1 MIKPNMI
8 SSRQQK
14 NSYDNNNIDSS
25 CSSSDSGIS
34 SPSLPL
40 HLQQQQRDRDASE
53 DDGYCSPSS
62 SHYSIDSPVYI
73 KTSEAG
79 ALTTTPTPTTT
90 IGSTRSPRTKQ
101 LHGKLNRPRRR
112 GGHRSSGVAN
122 ASNSN
127 TNTNTNNQTTTAS
140 SFGSIASENSASEH
154 SLLSRNSSILGLSR
168 RGSVGGGNS
177 SNNLHSQQYSSS
189 PNSLF
194 GLMGGSTYS
203 TTAGIGSATTKST
216 TSTTT
221 TQQQQQQQQE
231 DSYEYYHKHHHHP
244 QHYESTTPSPRHL
257 ASPSSVSSSSSQPP
271 LPSIRVIAS
280 ELTLI
285 CSLYCRYAIR
295 SIRKPCKKFQ
305 RRFIYGLIIL
315 FAVILGLTVLLCWD
329 FYNDA
334 VDVCTPPPSSRPP
347 PSDFAAF
354 LAFAEQQRRGGG
366 VIDSIDFKNNNNN
379 INNNNNN
386 IDIDYDDNSPRPLVE
401 YYVHGRGIGHYARSV
416 AIVEKL
422 NRAGVDVRMFL
433 TRASMW
439 RALHEDAKIIIDPI
453 DQDVIGI
460 DQQLHREKED
470 AGGGANSRLQVMKRG
485 KTTAISI
492 ASITPDQTFFD
503 ALSHV
508 MERVSGDCEVS
519 ATSGRY
525 PQLIVSD
532 GDFPGMIR
540 AELGGIPS
548 VGIAHGELFNI
559 AQKPSWVK
567 DSNQL
572 NRAWNKQG
580 RLNYVSSLFTEWQ
593 IATHFCFLESRFASG
608 TVARAPLRPEVLQMA
623 ESRKWFRRGKV
634 HENNLPQSDRI
645 KLLLTETSAEAAAA
659 AVATTGSS
667 SSLPSFSHRKLV
679 ICYFRDHNGEHV
691 VQALL
696 EADFDVL
703 LFDTGYS
710 KEMASN
716 PNRYGIKW
724 IVTDRDQER
733 KKHIRSE
740 TDRRRLLQV
749 EDILISPG
757 DVVKT
762 KTGDGPKL
770 IRVMDRSLFVP
781 LMHVADGVASS
792 AGSQLMSECIYSH
805 MPLLALYTEEDD
817 EQRLNVEL
825 SHHIDAPCH
834 RPLVFG
840 NSFESL
846 TYALKSNETLF
857 ETHHRRSPIFESL
870 KGFVREVKSSSVSD
884 TYYRNAHLFGDGT
897 NKNETEQQSSFTK
910 HDWNETE
917 QNLDEEDPFRGLP
930 DAAAIILEIVKQVVQ
945 KG

>member
-1 MIKPNMI
+1 MMI

-14 NSYDNNNIDSS
+14 SSYDNNNIDSS

-34 SPSLPL
+34 SPSIPL
-40 HLQQQQRDRDASE
+40 HLQQQRDTSE
-53 DDGYCSPSS
+53 DDGGYSSP

-73 KTSEAG
+73 KTSQEAG
-79 ALTTTPTPTTT
+79 ALTTTTPTPTTT
-90 IGSTRSPRTKQ
+90 IGRTRSSPRTKQ

-112 GGHRSSGVAN
+112 GHRGGA
-122 ASNSN
+122 AATSNSN
-127 TNTNTNNQTTTAS
+127 NTDNQTAS
-140 SFGSIASENSASEH
+140 SLGSIASENSTSEH
-154 SLLSRNSSILGLSR
+154 SLLSRNNGSVLGLSR

-177 SNNLHSQQYSSS
+177 SNSLHGQYSSS
-189 PNSLF
+189 SNSLF

-203 TTAGIGSATTKST
+203 TTAGIGSATTTST
-216 TSTTT
+216 TSPTT
-221 TQQQQQQQQE
+221 TQQQQQG
-231 DSYEYYHKHHHHP
+231 DSYEYYHKHHHP
-244 QHYESTTPSPRHL
+244 QHYESNTTSSPRYL
-257 ASPSSVSSSSSQPP
+257 SSPSSVSSSSSSSQPP

-280 ELTLI
+280 ELSLI

-305 RRFIYGLIIL
+305 RRLIYGLMIL
-315 FAVILGLTVLLCWD
+315 FAVILGLTVWLCYD

-354 LAFAEQQRRGGG
+354 LAFAEQQRRGDGI
-366 VIDSIDFKNNNNN
+366 IDIIDFNNNNVNNNNN
-379 INNNNNN
+379 IA
-386 IDIDYDDNSPRPLVE
+386 IDYDDDPPRPLVE

-439 RALHEDAKIIIDPI
+439 RALHEDAKIIVDPMD

-460 DQQLHREKED
+460 DQQLHREKE
-470 AGGGANSRLQVMKRG
+470 AVGGGDNKHLPVMKRG

-492 ASITPDQTFFD
+492 TSTTPDQSFFD

-623 ESRKWFRRGKV
+623 EARKWFRRGKV
-634 HENNLPQSDRI
+634 HEKLPQSDRI
-645 KLLLTETSAEAAAA
+645 RKLLLPETSAAAA
-659 AVATTGSS
+659 TGSS
-667 SSLPSFSHRKLV
+667 ASLSFSHRKLV
-679 ICYFRDHNGEHV
+679 ICYFRDSNGEHV

-703 LFDTGYS
+703 LFDTVYS
-710 KEMASN
+710 KEMANN
-716 PNRYGIKW
+716 PNRYGVKW
-724 IVTDRDQER
+724 IVKDRDQER
-733 KKHIRSE
+733 TKHIRSE

-749 EDILISPG
+749 EDINISPG
-757 DVVKT
+757 SNVKT

-846 TYALKSNETLF
+846 TFALKSNETLF
-857 ETHHRRSPIFESL
+857 ETNHRRSPILESL

-897 NKNETEQQSSFTK
+897 SKNETGQQSSFIK
-910 HDWNETE
+910 HDWNETGK
-917 QNLDEEDPFRGLP
+917 NLDEEDPFRGLP

>member
-1 MIKPNMI
+1 M
-8 SSRQQK
+8 
-14 NSYDNNNIDSS
+14 
-25 CSSSDSGIS
+25 
-34 SPSLPL
+34 
-40 HLQQQQRDRDASE
+40 
-53 DDGYCSPSS
+53 
-62 SHYSIDSPVYI
+62 
-73 KTSEAG
+73 
-79 ALTTTPTPTTT
+79 
-90 IGSTRSPRTKQ
+90 
-101 LHGKLNRPRRR
+101 
-112 GGHRSSGVAN
+112 
-122 ASNSN
+122 
-127 TNTNTNNQTTTAS
+127 
-140 SFGSIASENSASEH
+140 
-154 SLLSRNSSILGLSR
+154 
-168 RGSVGGGNS
+168 
-177 SNNLHSQQYSSS
+177 
-189 PNSLF
+189 
-194 GLMGGSTYS
+194 
-203 TTAGIGSATTKST
+203 
-216 TSTTT
+216 
-221 TQQQQQQQQE
+221 
-231 DSYEYYHKHHHHP
+231 
-244 QHYESTTPSPRHL
+244 
-257 ASPSSVSSSSSQPP
+257 
-271 LPSIRVIAS
+271 
-280 ELTLI
+280 
-285 CSLYCRYAIR
+285 
-295 SIRKPCKKFQ
+295 
-305 RRFIYGLIIL
+305 IL
-315 FAVILGLTVLLCWD
+315 FAVILGLTVWLCYD

-354 LAFAEQQRRGGG
+354 LAFAEQQRRGDGI
-366 VIDSIDFKNNNNN
+366 IDIIDFNNNNVNNNNN
-379 INNNNNN
+379 IA
-386 IDIDYDDNSPRPLVE
+386 IDYDDDPPRPLVE

-439 RALHEDAKIIIDPI
+439 RALHEDAKIIVDPMD

-460 DQQLHREKED
+460 DQQLHREKE
-470 AGGGANSRLQVMKRG
+470 AVGGGDNKHLPVMKRG

-492 ASITPDQTFFD
+492 TSTTPDQSFFD

-623 ESRKWFRRGKV
+623 EARKWFRRGKV
-634 HENNLPQSDRI
+634 HEKLPQSDRI
-645 KLLLTETSAEAAAA
+645 RKLLLPETSAAAA
-659 AVATTGSS
+659 TGSS
-667 SSLPSFSHRKLV
+667 ASLSFSHRKLV
-679 ICYFRDHNGEHV
+679 ICYFRDSNGEHV

-703 LFDTGYS
+703 LFDTVYS
-710 KEMASN
+710 KEMANN
-716 PNRYGIKW
+716 PNRYGVKW
-724 IVTDRDQER
+724 IVKDRDQER
-733 KKHIRSE
+733 TKHIRSE

-749 EDILISPG
+749 EDINISPG
-757 DVVKT
+757 SNVKT

-857 ETHHRRSPIFESL
+857 ETNHRRSPILESL

-897 NKNETEQQSSFTK
+897 SKNETGQQISFIK
-910 HDWNETE
+910 HDWNETGK
-917 QNLDEEDPFRGLP
+917 NLDEEDPFRGLP